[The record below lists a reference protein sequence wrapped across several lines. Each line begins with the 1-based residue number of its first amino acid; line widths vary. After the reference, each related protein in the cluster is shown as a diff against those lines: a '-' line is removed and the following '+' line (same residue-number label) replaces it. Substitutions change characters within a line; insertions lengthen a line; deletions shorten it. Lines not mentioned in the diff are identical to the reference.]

1 MELKITTNR
10 IHRTCHKLRASV
22 WVWQC
27 SSVWVCESASVWV
40 EWQFPREVSSSSH
53 SSTSPTTQVAQKAQL
68 DKWRKGHQSWS
79 QGFFWPLCQLIS
91 IYFCQR
97 AGSWEE
103 GSLGARRSEALKDL
117 QPIVSFGE
125 DFRSRS
131 YLSEEISLWPM
142 LKVRGAGKP

>member
-10 IHRTCHKLRASV
+10 IHRNAISCVQVSEFGSV
-22 WVWQC
+22 Q
-27 SSVWVCESASVWV
+27 VCECGASSREC
-40 EWQFPREVSSSSH
+40 EWQFPREVSGSSH
-53 SSTSPTTQVAQKAQL
+53 SSTPATTQVAQKEQL

-103 GSLGARRSEALKDL
+103 GSLGARRSEALEDL
-117 QPIVSFGE
+117 QPIVSFGG

-131 YLSEEISLWPM
+131 YLSEEISL
-142 LKVRGAGKP
+142 